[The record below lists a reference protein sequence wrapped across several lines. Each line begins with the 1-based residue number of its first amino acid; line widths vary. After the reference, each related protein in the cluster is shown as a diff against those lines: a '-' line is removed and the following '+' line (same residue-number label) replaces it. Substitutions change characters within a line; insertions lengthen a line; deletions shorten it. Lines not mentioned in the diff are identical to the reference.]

1 MRPRCC
7 LRYLTFFGINMID
20 SPYLCPPRRSARR
33 AVSVLFV
40 ATDARHEA
48 LTLVEPHLH
57 ANLPVGRVR
66 FREAVVD
73 VGAQRLQRKLSVQV
87 PLGARDF
94 CAVQPTGHTHLDP
107 ARAEAQRRFNRLAHR
122 TAEGDALL
130 ELHRHRF
137 GDQLRL
143 QLRLLDLLDI
153 DEDLPAGA
161 LLDLLLQLVDFRPL
175 AADDDAGARGVDVD
189 LQVVRRAFGFNAR
202 HTGMREALLQILTE
216 RQVLVQQLRV
226 VLPREPARAPGL
238 VEAEPESVRV
248 NLLAHVSLLF
258 LYALA
263 FAAFASAFFVAVFR
277 ARAGVAAAASASA
290 LTRAIF
296 SGRSA
301 TRTVR
306 CALRLTTR

>member
-7 LRYLTFFGINMID
+7 LRYLTFFGINMIR
-20 SPYLCPPRRSARR
+20 YLLRPSRRPPRR
-33 AVSVLFV
+33 AVPVLFV
-40 ATDARHEA
+40 AAHARHEA

-57 ANLPVGRVR
+57 ANLSVGRVR
-66 FREAVVD
+66 FGKPVVD
-73 VGAQRLQRKLSVQV
+73 VGAQRLQRQLAVQV

-94 CAVQPTGHTHLDP
+94 RAVQPAGDTHLD
-107 ARAEAQRRFNRLAHR
+107 AASAEPQGGFDRLAHR
-122 TAEGDALL
+122 AAEGDALF
-130 ELHRHRF
+130 ELNGHRL
-137 GDQLRL
+137 GNQLGL
-143 QLRLLDLLDI
+143 QLRLLDLLDV
-153 DEDLPAGA
+153 DEDLPVRS
-161 LLDLLLQLVDFRPL
+161 LLDLLLQLVDLSAL
-175 AADDDAGARGVDVD
+175 AADDDPRTRGVDVD
-189 LQVVRRAFGFNAR
+189 LQVVGRALGLDAR
-202 HTGMREALLQILTE
+202 HPGVREALLQILAE
-216 RQVLVQQLRV
+216 RQILVQQLRV

-238 VEAEPESVRV
+238 VEAEPESVGV

-263 FAAFASAFFVAVFR
+263 FEAFASAFLVAVFR